1 MKRQRMVPALAAA
14 ILLALALLLTL
25 QVCAASENHFL
36 QGYESAPGQ
45 LTLHGCALEDAEASQ
60 FQAVLSGSSIPIV
73 AVSNVSEQEIP
84 TTVYCLVDIS
94 GSMKDEQMEQVKEAL
109 RSIAEFLTEKD
120 HMVIGTLGNDLVSSG
135 FLSSKEEIEAVISS
149 FSSERHEDT
158 NLYAGIVESLAL
170 LASDTRVDTRHCL
183 IILSDG
189 ADMQKTGITQSEAEA
204 AVRTS
209 GIPVYTIATL
219 RSTSTSA
226 QQESA
231 KILGSFARM
240 SVGGQHF
247 TPQLEDISIPEIAL
261 IIAESWKNGLVLTL
275 DTSDIVPERD
285 ELLLSVTYTSGST
298 SYTDNLTVY
307 ARDLLPL
314 PEEPEALPEPEADT
328 ELEPES
334 FPIGFVVG
342 GFCGLLA
349 ILLGII
355 LFIKRQKQKSE
366 KVAAEQGLSA
376 GQEAPVSNVSSQNE
390 TPNEIPNLQ
399 KPEENPS
406 SLEVTGYEIHLTA
419 IGYRDIV
426 HTLYLPE
433 GRELTVG
440 RSEKADLVLDTE
452 DRRLSSIHCSLRCSA
467 GVLTVKDQGST
478 NGTFVN
484 GIPIRQMGTTIVQSG
499 HTLRMGSY
507 EYRVDI
513 QERNWNT

>member
-14 ILLALALLLTL
+14 ILLALALLLAL
-25 QVCAASENHFL
+25 QVCAASENRFL

-60 FQAVLSGSSIPIV
+60 FQAVLSGTSIPV
-73 AVSNVSEQEIP
+73 VSVSNVSEQEIP

-120 HMVIGTLGNDLVSSG
+120 HMVIGTLGNDLVSSD
-135 FLSSKEEIEAVISS
+135 FLSSREEIEAVISS

-170 LASDTRVDTRHCL
+170 LARDTRVDTRRCL

-189 ADMQKTGITQSEAEA
+189 ADEQKSGITQSEAEA
-204 AVRTS
+204 AVRKS

-219 RSTSTSA
+219 RSTPTSA

-247 TPQLEDISIPEIAL
+247 TPQLDEVSIPEIAQA
-261 IIAESWKNGLVLTL
+261 IAESWKNGLVLTL
-275 DTSDIVPERD
+275 DTSDIIPERD
-285 ELLLSVTYTSGST
+285 ELLLSITYTSGST

-307 ARDLLPL
+307 AQDLIPL
-314 PEEPEALPEPEADT
+314 PEEPEALPELQPETAP
-328 ELEPES
+328 EPEPES
-334 FPIGFVVG
+334 FPIGLVG
-342 GFCGLLA
+342 GSLCILLV
-349 ILLGII
+349 ILLGSI
-355 LFIKRQKQKSE
+355 LFIRHKKKKSE
-366 KVAAEQGLSA
+366 EIAAEQDVPASSVSIKD
-376 GQEAPVSNVSSQNE
+376 EAPSE
-390 TPNEIPNLQ
+390 PPALQ
-399 KPEENPS
+399 EPKEKLPGQKAS
-406 SLEVTGYEIHLTA
+406 GYEIHLTA
-419 IGYRDIV
+419 IGYYNIV
-426 HTLYLPE
+426 HTLRLPE
-433 GRELTVG
+433 DRELTVG
-440 RSEKADLVLDTE
+440 RSAKADLVLDAE
-452 DRRLSSIHCSLRCSA
+452 DQRLSSIHCSLRCNA
-467 GVLTVKDQGST
+467 GVLTVKDLGST

-484 GIPIRQMGTTIVQSG
+484 GVPIQQMGMTIVQNG